1 MKNLPIPWNPKHY
14 NICNFLYI
22 KNVLY
27 AINNIPKPNFLVY
40 VALKS
45 ELSGTDV
52 SQHVCNKPVDTLNM
66 FNTRLKKHNRQ
77 EINAESNYN
86 YIGKHRHYPPANN
99 EWFNS
104 IYVYNDR
111 TLKLLPTLD
120 KVTLKLVKSYF
131 NFYSRKLEKKI
142 NARRSR
148 VRGRRL
154 SINRILI
161 SRAELKHTNDK
172 VVVTIYVYNRQV
184 KYYFNKIISIAINDL
199 VQARVVTKK
208 RLKIQSLVKKQ
219 KKLALKSLNL
229 SSYISSCHE
238 KNDKIKQ
245 PNSKFKKY
253 ETSYLK
259 HYVIRSLRKEM
270 LDITFSQLI
279 SFNESKFEKKYL
291 LPLTSLVTRV
301 YNKKVE
307 FNLVNLKYLYLN
319 SYIFSNT
326 LVTKLKNRKN
336 KLLRVLKTSL
346 SRFKLPSVDRF
357 ALYEE
362 IYNRKRKLQNLK
374 VDNTMANFISLKS
387 NIKWQFPDLL
397 EGFFLNTDPKNSLC
411 KLKDFRLHF
420 VRNMYYNYPLFML
433 NTILK
438 SIKNKSVSGI
448 RLEVAGRLTKRNR
461 ADRSLFKLRYK
472 GNIRNMDSSYK
483 GLSAVLLRGYEKSNL
498 QYTKSKS
505 NIRIGSYGL
514 KAWVSSS

>member
-1 MKNLPIPWNPKHY
+1 MKILLITWNHY
-14 NICNFLYI
+14 NTCKFIYI
-22 KNVLY
+22 KNMLY

-45 ELSGTDV
+45 ELSGPDA
-52 SQHVCNKPVDTLNM
+52 SQHVCHNAIDTLNM

-77 EINAESNYN
+77 KVNVESNYN
-86 YIGKHRHYPPANN
+86 YIGKPRHYPPAHN

-104 IYVYNDR
+104 IYVYNNK

-172 VVVTIYVYNRQV
+172 VIVTIYVYNRQV
-184 KYYFNKIISIAINDL
+184 KYYFNKMIRVAINDL
-199 VQARVVTKK
+199 VKDSTVTKK
-208 RLKIQSLVKKQ
+208 RLKIQSRVKKQ
-219 KKLALKSLNL
+219 KKLALKSLGL
-229 SSYISSCHE
+229 SSYFSSCHE

-270 LDITFSQLI
+270 LEIYFSQLI

-319 SYIFSNT
+319 SYIFSDT

-336 KLLRVLKTSL
+336 KLLRVLRTSL
-346 SRFKLPSVDRF
+346 LMFKLPSIDRF

-374 VDNTMANFISLKS
+374 VNNTMANFISLKS
-387 NIKWQFPDLL
+387 NIKSQFRDLL
-397 EGFFLNTDPKNSLC
+397 EGFFLNLDPKNSIC
-411 KLKDFRLHF
+411 KLKDFKLHF
-420 VRNMYYNYPLFML
+420 PQNLMYRNYPLFIL

-448 RLEVAGRLTKRNR
+448 RLEAAGRLTKRNR

-483 GLSAVLLRGYEKSNL
+483 GLSAVLLRGYAKSNL
-498 QYTKSKS
+498 QHTKLKS
-505 NIRIGSYGL
+505 RIRIGSYGL

>member
-1 MKNLPIPWNPKHY
+1 M
-14 NICNFLYI
+14 LYG
-22 KNVLY
+22 
-27 AINNIPKPNFLVY
+27 INNIPKPNFLVY
-40 VALKS
+40 VTLKS
-45 ELSGTDV
+45 ELSGPDW
-52 SQHVCNKPVDTLNM
+52 HVYDKPVDTLNM
-66 FNTRLKKHNRQ
+66 FNTRLKKYNIQ
-77 EINAESNYN
+77 KLNVESNYN
-86 YIGKHRHYPPANN
+86 YIGKARHYPPANN

-104 IYVYNDR
+104 IYVYNDK
-111 TLKLLPTLD
+111 TLKLLPALD

-131 NFYSRKLEKKI
+131 NLYSRKLEKKI

-184 KYYFNKIISIAINDL
+184 KYYFNKMMRVAINDL
-199 VQARVVTKK
+199 DSTVTKK
-208 RLKIQSLVKKQ
+208 GLKIQSIVKKQ
-219 KKLALKSLNL
+219 KKSALKSLGL
-229 SSYISSCHE
+229 FSYISSCHE

-270 LDITFSQLI
+270 LEIYFSQLI

-319 SYIFSNT
+319 SYIFSDT

-346 SRFKLPSVDRF
+346 LMFKLPSIDRF

-374 VDNTMANFISLKS
+374 VDKTMANFISMKS
-387 NIKWQFPDLL
+387 NIKSQLHDLL

-411 KLKDFRLHF
+411 KLKDFRLHYPQ
-420 VRNMYYNYPLFML
+420 NLMSWSNYPLFIL

-483 GLSAVLLRGYEKSNL
+483 GLSAVLLRGYAKSNL
-498 QYTKSKS
+498 QHTKLKS
-505 NIRIGSYGL
+505 RIRIGSYGL

>member
-1 MKNLPIPWNPKHY
+1 MKNLLITWNAKHY
-14 NICNFLYI
+14 DTCKFIYI
-22 KNVLY
+22 KNMLY

-45 ELSGTDV
+45 ELSGPD
-52 SQHVCNKPVDTLNM
+52 QHVCHNPIDTLNM

-77 EINAESNYN
+77 KVNVESNYN
-86 YIGKHRHYPPANN
+86 YIGKARHYPPANN

-104 IYVYNDR
+104 IYVYNNK

-184 KYYFNKIISIAINDL
+184 KYYFNKMMRVAIDDL
-199 VQARVVTKK
+199 DSTVTKK
-208 RLKIQSLVKKQ
+208 RLKIQSIVQKQ
-219 KKLALKSLNL
+219 KKLALKSLGL
-229 SSYISSCHE
+229 SSYITSCYE

-270 LDITFSQLI
+270 LKIYFSQLI

-319 SYIFSNT
+319 SYIFSDT

-346 SRFKLPSVDRF
+346 LMFKLPSIDRF

-387 NIKWQFPDLL
+387 NIKSQFHDLL
-397 EGFFLNTDPKNSLC
+397 EGFLLNLDPKNSIC

-420 VRNMYYNYPLFML
+420 PQMYRNYSLFIL

-483 GLSAVLLRGYEKSNL
+483 GLSAVLLRGYAKSNL
-498 QYTKSKS
+498 QHTKLKS
-505 NIRIGSYGL
+505 WIRIGSYGL

>member
-1 MKNLPIPWNPKHY
+1 M
-14 NICNFLYI
+14 
-22 KNVLY
+22 
-27 AINNIPKPNFLVY
+27 
-40 VALKS
+40 
-45 ELSGTDV
+45 
-52 SQHVCNKPVDTLNM
+52 
-66 FNTRLKKHNRQ
+66 
-77 EINAESNYN
+77 
-86 YIGKHRHYPPANN
+86 
-99 EWFNS
+99 
-104 IYVYNDR
+104 
-111 TLKLLPTLD
+111 
-120 KVTLKLVKSYF
+120 
-131 NFYSRKLEKKI
+131 
-142 NARRSR
+142 
-148 VRGRRL
+148 
-154 SINRILI
+154 
-161 SRAELKHTNDK
+161 
-172 VVVTIYVYNRQV
+172 
-184 KYYFNKIISIAINDL
+184 KYYFNKMIRIAINDL
-199 VQARVVTKK
+199 VEDNTVTKK
-208 RLKIQSLVKKQ
+208 RLKIQSIVKKQ
-219 KKLALKSLNL
+219 KKLALKSLGL

-245 PNSKFKKY
+245 PNNKFIKY

-270 LDITFSQLI
+270 LEISFSQLI

-319 SYIFSNT
+319 SYIFSDT

-346 SRFKLPSVDRF
+346 LKFKLPSIDRF

-387 NIKWQFPDLL
+387 NIKSQFHDLL
-397 EGFFLNTDPKNSLC
+397 EGFLLNTDPQNSIS
-411 KLKDFRLHF
+411 KLKDFRLHCPQNLMSCS
-420 VRNMYYNYPLFML
+420 VISSCEALSQASNYPLFIL

-483 GLSAVLLRGYEKSNL
+483 GLSAVLLRGYAKYNL
-498 QYTKSKS
+498 QHTKLKS
-505 NIRIGSYGL
+505 RIRIGSYGL

>member
-1 MKNLPIPWNPKHY
+1 MNNLLITWNAKHNNTY
-14 NICNFLYI
+14 KFLYI
-22 KNVLY
+22 KNMLY

-45 ELSGTDV
+45 ELSGPDA
-52 SQHVCNKPVDTLNM
+52 SQHVCYNPIDTLNM
-66 FNTRLKKHNRQ
+66 FNTRLKKHDRQ
-77 EINAESNYN
+77 KVNVESNYN
-86 YIGKHRHYPPANN
+86 YIGKARHYPPAEN

-104 IYVYNDR
+104 IYVYNNK

-148 VRGRRL
+148 VRSRRL

-184 KYYFNKIISIAINDL
+184 KYYFNKMIGVAINDL
-199 VQARVVTKK
+199 VEDSIVTKK
-208 RLKIQSLVKKQ
+208 RLKIQSIVKKQ
-219 KKLALKSLNL
+219 KKLALKSLGL
-229 SSYISSCHE
+229 SSYLSSCHE

-259 HYVIRSLRKEM
+259 HYVIRSLRKKM
-270 LDITFSQLI
+270 LGIYFSQLI

-291 LPLTSLVTRV
+291 LPLTSLVRRV

-319 SYIFSNT
+319 SYIFSDT

-346 SRFKLPSVDRF
+346 LMFKLPSIDRF

-374 VDNTMANFISLKS
+374 IDNTMANLISLKS
-387 NIKWQFPDLL
+387 NIKSHDLL
-397 EGFFLNTDPKNSLC
+397 EGFFLNTDPKNSIR
-411 KLKDFRLHF
+411 KLKDFRLHCSQ
-420 VRNMYYNYPLFML
+420 NLMYHNYTLFIL

-483 GLSAVLLRGYEKSNL
+483 GLSAVLLRGYAKSNL
-498 QYTKSKS
+498 QHTKLKS
-505 NIRIGSYGL
+505 RIRIGSYGL